1 MNTLMYAK
9 KLEEV
14 GFSREQAEMTIGILN
29 EVVES
34 NLATKQDL
42 RDLRSELRQDLE
54 GIRHDMQM
62 LKSELIIKLGAMMVT
77 GIAVVSTLVKLI

>member
-1 MNTLMYAK
+1 MNTLKYAK
-9 KLEEV
+9 NLEEV

-34 NLATKQDL
+34 NLATKEDL
-42 RDLRSELRQDLE
+42 KDL
-54 GIRHDMQM
+54 RHDMQQ

-77 GIAVVSTLVKLI
+77 GIAVVSALVKIL

>member
-34 NLATKQDL
+34 KLATKEDMK
-42 RDLRSELRQDLE
+42 ELRGEMRLLKAE
-54 GIRHDMQM
+54 LKNELGKMMVGGIVIATT
-62 LKSELIIKLGAMMVT
+62 LVGAIIKFFV
-77 GIAVVSTLVKLI
+77 